1 MDRLSHRLLP
11 ALALCALATAVQAQ
25 DRASEPPSSP
35 ALTQATAPVSMPVP
49 TPADAAAVPQAPEVQ
64 RPSDAVAPAPADPS
78 ITNEAVPQTSAPETP
93 AVETPVVPPADAQQ
107 TPPDTTTSEPTQ
119 AERDYEAIYGGQD
132 YNPVADPNLP
142 PPATLPKSY
151 DPWEKWNRK
160 VHRFNNGVDKH
171 VAKPLAKAYVA
182 VVPRPVR
189 LGVSNFFNNLGQPV
203 SALNAL
209 LQGRP
214 KQAAQSLGRFALNTT
229 LGIGGLFDPASD
241 AHLPNHGEDFGQT
254 LGVWGWK
261 RSRYVELPLFG
272 PRTLRDVVGMAGDAP
287 LAPLPQIEEDK
298 ARVFLQG
305 LQLVDIRTQLFA
317 VDSMREGAADD
328 YTLVRDAW
336 LQRRNYQINTDRR
349 RARQDELPAYLQ
361 EDSSDPSVPID
372 AMPMPEGVR

>member
-1 MDRLSHRLLP
+1 MGEE
-11 ALALCALATAVQAQ
+11 ATPDPQ
-25 DRASEPPSSP
+25 
-35 ALTQATAPVSMPVP
+35 TQAPTVGTSAPSPG
-49 TPADAAAVPQAPEVQ
+49 APQAP
-64 RPSDAVAPAPADPS
+64 PAGDA
-78 ITNEAVPQTSAPETP
+78 TQ
-93 AVETPVVPPADAQQ
+93 
-107 TPPDTTTSEPTQ
+107 PTQ
-119 AERDYEAIYGGQD
+119 AERDYEAIYGNQE
-132 YNPVADPNLP
+132 YNPVADPTLP
-142 PPATLPKSY
+142 PPAALPTSY

-160 VHRFNNGVDKH
+160 MHRFNNGVDKH

-182 VVPRPVR
+182 VVPRPMR
-189 LGVSNFFNNLGQPV
+189 LGVSNFFNNLSQPV

-272 PRTLRDVVGMAGDAP
+272 PRTVRDVFGMAGDAP
-287 LAPLPQIEEDK
+287 LAPLPNIEEDK

-336 LQRRNYQINTDRR
+336 LQRRNYQINGDLDQ
-349 RARQDELPAYLQ
+349 AKHDELPDYLQ
-361 EDSSDPSVPID
+361 EDSSDPNVPVD